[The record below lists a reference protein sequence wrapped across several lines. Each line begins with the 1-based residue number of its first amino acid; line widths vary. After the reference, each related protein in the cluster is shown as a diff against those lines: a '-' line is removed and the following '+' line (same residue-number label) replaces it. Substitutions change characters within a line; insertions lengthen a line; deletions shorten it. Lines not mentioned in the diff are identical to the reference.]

1 MMIQEA
7 DDSFRNN
14 IIAQS
19 DYQAALKALETTFQ
33 DIDETDPIAR
43 DLFQAAHASLVSNLS
58 RMVQPVEDSVYHAS
72 IDPYHVVEEDESD
85 QEEEE
90 EVVDQQDEEIDE
102 QDEEID
108 EQDEEI
114 DEEDLLDT
122 KALKEAQ
129 QLRSQVR
136 NLSQRVQQIR
146 DRVLQKVESSSSS
159 SQPQPDVRVQI
170 EGAEQE
176 KSDADLTSSL
186 EGLSKL
192 LNHSQWAKL
201 PQHLQSLQDTI
212 EVIHKENVRPLS
224 QTDVAIISR
233 NNSEDEGLHMS
244 SQDDQDLSA
253 PDRLLRFFQDLA

>member
-1 MMIQEA
+1 MIQEV
-7 DDSFRNN
+7 DDSFGNN

-19 DYQAALKALETTFQ
+19 DYQAALKALEATFL

-43 DLFQAAHASLVSNLS
+43 DLFQAAHASLVNNLS
-58 RMVQPVEDSVYHAS
+58 RMVQPVEDSAYHAW
-72 IDPYHVVEEDESD
+72 IDPYHVVEDDESD

-90 EVVDQQDEEIDE
+90 VVEE
-102 QDEEID
+102 QDDDDE

-146 DRVLQKVESSSSS
+146 ERVLQKVESSSSS
-159 SQPQPDVRVQI
+159 SQPQPDVRVQV

-176 KSDADLTSSL
+176 ESHADLTSSM
-186 EGLSKL
+186 EGLSKV

-212 EVIHKENVRPLS
+212 GVIQKENVRQLS

-233 NNSEDEGLHMS
+233 NNSEDDGLHLS